1 MRKRRTLT
9 HNPKVSVLLAA
20 YNRPQF
26 IGTSIRSALD
36 QTFRDFEVLVICDSN
51 SDGTRLAVE
60 SFVKLDARLKYFEI
74 PRIGRIAPVS
84 NYGLAQA
91 SGEYVAILDD
101 DDWWSDTEKLAKQVR
116 FLDDHPNHVGC
127 GGGYITVDVDGKET
141 GRFLKPEQD
150 EDIRRNALV
159 ANPMANAATMFRRA
173 AAMAIGSYDETMKEF
188 ADWDFWLKMGI
199 QGKLYNFPE
208 YFLYYRM
215 WPQGSSFTKQRGA
228 AASALRIVR
237 RHRNDYPQFVQA
249 YGAALAYSAYAH
261 LPEPLKCF
269 LNGPFSRLKK
279 SIFVR

>member
-1 MRKRRTLT
+1 MT
-9 HNPKVSVLLAA
+9 HNPKVSVLLAT

-26 IGTSIRSALD
+26 VGTSIQSALD
-36 QTFRDFEVLVICDSN
+36 QTFHDFEVLVICDSN
-51 SDGTRLAVE
+51 SDKTRLAVE
-60 SFVKLDARLKYFEI
+60 PFMKLDARLKYFGI
-74 PRIGRIAPVS
+74 PRNGRIASVS

-91 SGEYVAILDD
+91 RGEYVAILDD
-101 DDWWSDTEKLAKQVR
+101 DDSWSDAEKLAKQVM
-116 FLDDHPNHVGC
+116 FLDEHPNYVGC
-127 GGGYITVDVDGKET
+127 GGGYITVDIDGKET
-141 GRFLKPEQD
+141 GRFLKPEHD
-150 EDIRRNALV
+150 EDIRRNILV
-159 ANPMANAATMFRRA
+159 ANPMANATTMFRRA

-237 RHRNDYPQFVQA
+237 RHRNNYPRFLQA
-249 YGAALAYSAYAH
+249 YCLALAYSAYVH
-261 LPEPLKCF
+261 LPESIKCF

-279 SIFVR
+279 SIVAR